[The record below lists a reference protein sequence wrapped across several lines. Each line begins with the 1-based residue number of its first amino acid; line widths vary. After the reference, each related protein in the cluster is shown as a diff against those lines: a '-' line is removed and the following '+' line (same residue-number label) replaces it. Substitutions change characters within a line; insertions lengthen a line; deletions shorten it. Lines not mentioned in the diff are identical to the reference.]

1 MAGNRV
7 NVDLSLNAQGYV
19 QGINQATDSTE
30 KYITETRKVQDSVG
44 NFRKEFAAA
53 KKDALNLAAS
63 FRKLSAEEKNSQ
75 FGKDMARQLEE
86 AKQKAFEL
94 LDVQSDLNQELRNLA
109 SDTATFDSLSQGM
122 NVFMQTTSAA
132 MGVIA
137 QLTGNEE
144 DARKAVVMF
153 TTAQSTLNAV
163 TQIQNALQKQSALML
178 GINKVQTMAATAAEN
193 LSTAAK
199 SKNIVVTKAA
209 TIAQAAFNKVAMANP
224 YVLLATAII
233 AVGAALYGLISWMNS
248 AEEAEKRE
256 AEQAKKNK
264 EAHEHQRDAMMNAAS
279 SATNMATELQ
289 DLREQY
295 LNTNSEIEKTQ
306 ILETAAKNFKSLGME
321 CNNLGDAQK
330 ILVENGD
337 KVIKLIDL
345 QGEAAAINALKIER
359 LTAVIK
365 ELMDTGMSLSQA
377 RVLAREDG
385 RYKALR
391 GESQE
396 LQKQTA
402 ELQKQLKIT
411 SKTFGSNNKGG
422 GKNKPDFDKGSLADL
437 ESQLSK
443 LQEKLKKKN
452 LSLVDVKKELKNID
466 NLKKQIEAK
475 KIELGMKEPELK
487 DIENTEAWYKD
498 QIKKLEDKKARLPL
512 DAYVER
518 DELQSQIDK
527 MNLKLKLEVEGVVI
541 TGSQALADVWDGKTK
556 KSISDI
562 NNAISILQNK
572 LQSLDWST
580 MGQTDELGRTT
591 KTFEEYV
598 TRIQELKAEL
608 AELQNVYDEQMLTP
622 QEKALKQFNEM
633 QEAAQKTSDDFK
645 GLGDVTDSIGS
656 IFKSMG
662 NDAAAAALQVI
673 TATLDMMAQIIPQ
686 ILSLI
691 GAKQAE
697 AMASGTASAAKLP
710 YPANLGAIASI
721 IATVLSTFATISSVI
736 SGAEKHAGGGIV
748 GGSNYHGDKILSYLD
763 SGEMVLNKRQ
773 QNSLM
778 NWIDN
783 GLLPQRGGQNVVV
796 TGVIRGTDLMLVQK
810 NTSKVLRKSGTNIVF

>member
-1 MAGNRV
+1 MSNHV

-19 QGINQATDSTE
+19 QGINQATDSTKAYE
-30 KYITETRKVQDSVG
+30 TETRKVQDSVG

-53 KKDALNLAAS
+53 KKEALNLAAS
-63 FRKLSAEEKNSQ
+63 FEKLSAEEKNSQ
-75 FGKDMARQLEE
+75 FGKEMARQLEE
-86 AKQKAFEL
+86 AKIKASEL
-94 LDVQSDLNQELRNLA
+94 LDIQSDMQQELRNLA

-132 MGVIA
+132 MGVVA

-306 ILETAAKNFKSLGME
+306 ILEAAAKHFKSLGME

-396 LQKQTA
+396 LMKQTA
-402 ELQKQLKIT
+402 EYQKQLKIT

-518 DELQSQIDK
+518 DELQKQIDN
-527 MNLKLKLEVEGVVI
+527 MNIKLKLETEGVVI
-541 TGSQALADVWDGKTK
+541 TGKEDLSKAFNGTEKTIDG
-556 KSISDI
+556 IS
-562 NNAISILQNK
+562 NAISTLQNRLK
-572 LQSLDWST
+572 ETDWST
-580 MGQTDELGRTT
+580 MGADGG
-591 KTFEEYV
+591 KTFEAYV

>member
-1 MAGNRV
+1 MSNHV

-19 QGINQATDSTE
+19 QGINQATDSTKAYE
-30 KYITETRKVQDSVG
+30 TETRKVQDSVG

-63 FRKLSAEEKNSQ
+63 FRNLSAEEKNSQ

-86 AKQKAFEL
+86 AKIKASEL
-94 LDVQSDLNQELRNLA
+94 LDIQSDMQQELRNLA
-109 SDTATFDSLSQGM
+109 SDTSTFDSLSQGM

-132 MGVIA
+132 MGVVA

-233 AVGAALYGLISWMNS
+233 AVGAALYGLISWMNN

-306 ILETAAKNFKSLGME
+306 ILETAAKHFKSLGME

-359 LTAVIK
+359 LTAVMK
-365 ELMDTGMSLSQA
+365 ELMDAGMSLSQA
-377 RVLAREDG
+377 RILAREDG

-411 SKTFGSNNKGG
+411 SKTFSSNNKGG

-437 ESQLSK
+437 ENQLSK

-452 LSLVDVKKELKNID
+452 LSLVDVQKELKNID

-518 DELQSQIDK
+518 DELQKQIDN
-527 MNLKLKLEVEGVVI
+527 MNIKLKLETEGVVI
-541 TGSQALADVWDGKTK
+541 TGKEDLSKAFNGTEKTIDG
-556 KSISDI
+556 IS
-562 NNAISILQNK
+562 NAISTLQNRLK
-572 LQSLDWST
+572 ETDWST
-580 MGQTDELGRTT
+580 MGADGG
-591 KTFEEYV
+591 KTFEAYV

>member
-1 MAGNRV
+1 MANRV
-7 NVDLSLNAQGYV
+7 NVDLDMNVQGYV
-19 QGINQATDSTE
+19 QGINQATESTKAYE
-30 KYITETRKVQDSVG
+30 TETKKVQDSVG

-53 KKDALNLAAS
+53 KKEAMNLAAAY
-63 FRKLSAEEKNSQ
+63 RNLSAEEKNSQ
-75 FGKDMARQLEE
+75 FGKEMAKQLEA
-86 AKQKAFEL
+86 AKQKASEL
-94 LDVQSDLNQELRNLA
+94 LDVQGDLQQELKNLA

-132 MGVIA
+132 LGMVA
-137 QLTGNEE
+137 QFTGNEE

-163 TQIQNALQKQSALML
+163 TTIQNALQGQSALML
-178 GINKVQTMAATAAEN
+178 GVTKVQTLAATAAEN

-248 AEEAEKRE
+248 TEEAEKRE
-256 AEQAKKNK
+256 TEQAEKNK
-264 EAHEHQRDAMMNAAS
+264 QAHEHQRDAMINASS
-279 SATNMATELQ
+279 SATAMATDLQ

-295 LNTNSEIEKTQ
+295 LNTNNEIEKTS
-306 ILETAAKNFKSLGME
+306 ILEAAAKHFKSLGME

-330 ILVENGD
+330 ILVENGS

-365 ELMDTGMSLSQA
+365 ELMDAGMSLSQA
-377 RVLAREDG
+377 RILAREDG

-402 ELQKQLKIT
+402 ELQRQLKIT
-411 SKTFGSNNKGG
+411 SKTFGSGNKGG
-422 GKNKPDFDKGSLADL
+422 GKKSTIDYDKGSLADL
-437 ESQLSK
+437 EAQLTK

-452 LSLVDVKKELKNID
+452 MSLIDKQKTLNDINALKKEIES
-466 NLKKQIEAK
+466 KQ
-475 KIELGMKEPELK
+475 IELGMKEPELK
-487 DIENTEAWYKD
+487 DIENTEAWYKN
-498 QIKKLEDKKARLPL
+498 QIKKLEEKKARLPI
-512 DAYVER
+512 DAYIER
-518 DELQSQIDK
+518 QKLQDQIDN
-527 MNLKLKLEVEGVVI
+527 MNLKLKLELEGIEV
-541 TGSQALADVWDGKTK
+541 TGSKDLSEAFAGTYE
-556 KSISDI
+556 KSINGI
-562 NNAISILQNK
+562 NDSISALQNK
-572 LQSLDWST
+572 LKDTDWST
-580 MGQTDELGRTT
+580 MGEDGSKE
-591 KTFEEYV
+591 FYEYIEK
-598 TRIQELKAEL
+598 IQELKAEL
-608 AELQNVYDEQMLTP
+608 SELQEVYDEQMLTP
-622 QEKALKQFNEM
+622 QEKALKQFEEM
-633 QEAAQKTSDDFK
+633 QEAAEQTGEDFRS
-645 GLGDVTDSIGS
+645 LGS
-656 IFKSMG
+656 ITGSVGDIFKAMG
-662 NDAAAAALQVI
+662 NDAAAATLQVI

-686 ILSLI
+686 ILGLI

-736 SGAEKHAGGGIV
+736 SGAEGHAGGGIV
-748 GGSNYHGDKILSYLD
+748 GGSAYHGDRILSYLD

-773 QNSLM
+773 QNSLF
-778 NWIDN
+778 NLLDG
-783 GLLPQRGGQNVVV
+783 GLMPQRGGQRVQV

-810 NTSKVLRKSGTNIVF
+810 NTSKVLRKAGTTINF

>member
-1 MAGNRV
+1 MANRV
-7 NVDLSLNAQGYV
+7 NVDLDMNVQGYV
-19 QGINQATDSTE
+19 QGINQATESTKAYE
-30 KYITETRKVQDSVG
+30 TETKKVQDSVG

-53 KKDALNLAAS
+53 KKEAMNLASAY
-63 FRKLSAEEKNSQ
+63 RNLSAEEKNSQ
-75 FGKDMARQLEE
+75 FGKEMAKQLEA
-86 AKQKAFEL
+86 AKQKASEL
-94 LDVQSDLNQELRNLA
+94 LDVQGDLQQELKNLA

-132 MGVIA
+132 LGMVA
-137 QLTGNEE
+137 QFTGNEE

-163 TQIQNALQKQSALML
+163 TTIQNALQGQSALML
-178 GINKVQTMAATAAEN
+178 GVTKVQTLAATAAEN

-248 AEEAEKRE
+248 TEEAEKRE
-256 AEQAKKNK
+256 AEQAEKNK
-264 EAHEHQRDAMMNAAS
+264 QAHEHQRDAMINASS
-279 SATNMATELQ
+279 SATAMATDLQ

-295 LNTNSEIEKTQ
+295 LNTNNEIEKTS
-306 ILETAAKNFKSLGME
+306 ILEAAAKHFKSLGME

-330 ILVENGD
+330 ILVENGS

-365 ELMDTGMSLSQA
+365 ELMDAGMSLSQA
-377 RVLAREDG
+377 RILAREDG

-402 ELQKQLKIT
+402 ELQRQLKIT
-411 SKTFGSNNKGG
+411 SKTFSSGSKGG
-422 GKNKPDFDKGSLADL
+422 GKKSTVDYDKGSLADL
-437 ESQLSK
+437 EAQLTK

-452 LSLVDVKKELKNID
+452 MSLIDKQKTLNDINALKKEIES
-466 NLKKQIEAK
+466 KQ
-475 KIELGMKEPELK
+475 IELGMKEPELK
-487 DIENTEAWYKD
+487 DIENTEAWYKN
-498 QIKKLEDKKARLPL
+498 QIKKLEEKKARLPI
-512 DAYVER
+512 DAYIER
-518 DELQSQIDK
+518 QKLQDQIDN
-527 MNLKLKLEVEGVVI
+527 MNLKLKLELEGIEV
-541 TGSQALADVWDGKTK
+541 TGSKDLSEAFAGTYE
-556 KSISDI
+556 KSINGI
-562 NNAISILQNK
+562 NDSISALQNK
-572 LQSLDWST
+572 LKDTDWST
-580 MGQTDELGRTT
+580 MGEDGSKE
-591 KTFEEYV
+591 FYEYIEK
-598 TRIQELKAEL
+598 IQELKAEL
-608 AELQNVYDEQMLTP
+608 SELQEVYDEQMLTP
-622 QEKALKQFNEM
+622 QEKALKQFEEM
-633 QEAAQKTSDDFK
+633 QEAAEQTGEDFRS
-645 GLGDVTDSIGS
+645 LGS
-656 IFKSMG
+656 ITGSVGDIFKAMG
-662 NDAAAAALQVI
+662 NDAAAATLQVI

-686 ILSLI
+686 ILGLI

-736 SGAEKHAGGGIV
+736 SGAEGHAGGGIV
-748 GGSNYHGDKILSYLD
+748 GGSAYHGDRILSYLD

-773 QNSLM
+773 QNSLF
-778 NWIDN
+778 NLLDG
-783 GLLPQRGGQNVVV
+783 GLMPQRGGQRVQV

-810 NTSKVLRKSGTNIVF
+810 NTSKVLRKAGTTINF

>member
-1 MAGNRV
+1 MANRV
-7 NVDLSLNAQGYV
+7 NVDLDMNVQGYV
-19 QGINQATDSTE
+19 QGINQATESTKAYE
-30 KYITETRKVQDSVG
+30 TETKKVQDSVG

-53 KKDALNLAAS
+53 KKEAMNLAAAY
-63 FRKLSAEEKNSQ
+63 RNLSAEEKNSQ
-75 FGKDMARQLEE
+75 FGKEMAKQLEA
-86 AKQKAFEL
+86 AKQKASEL
-94 LDVQSDLNQELRNLA
+94 LDVQGDLQQELKNLA

-132 MGVIA
+132 LGMVA
-137 QLTGNEE
+137 QFTGNEE

-163 TQIQNALQKQSALML
+163 TTIQNALQGQSALML
-178 GINKVQTMAATAAEN
+178 GVTKVQTLAATAAEN

-248 AEEAEKRE
+248 TEEAEKRE
-256 AEQAKKNK
+256 AEQAEKNK
-264 EAHEHQRDAMMNAAS
+264 QAHEHQRDAMINASS
-279 SATNMATELQ
+279 SATAMATDLQ

-295 LNTNSEIEKTQ
+295 LNTNNEIEKTS
-306 ILETAAKNFKSLGME
+306 ILEAAAKHFKSLGME

-330 ILVENGD
+330 ILVENGS

-365 ELMDTGMSLSQA
+365 ELMDAGMSLSQA
-377 RVLAREDG
+377 RILAREDG

-402 ELQKQLKIT
+402 ELQRQLKIT
-411 SKTFGSNNKGG
+411 SKTFGSGNKGG
-422 GKNKPDFDKGSLADL
+422 GKKSTIDYDKGSLADL
-437 ESQLSK
+437 EAQLTK

-452 LSLVDVKKELKNID
+452 MSLIDKQKTLNDINALKKEIES
-466 NLKKQIEAK
+466 KQ
-475 KIELGMKEPELK
+475 IELGMKEPELK
-487 DIENTEAWYKD
+487 DIENTEAWYKN
-498 QIKKLEDKKARLPL
+498 QIKKLEEKKARLPI
-512 DAYVER
+512 DAYIER
-518 DELQSQIDK
+518 QKLQDQIDN
-527 MNLKLKLEVEGVVI
+527 MNLKLKLELEGIEV
-541 TGSQALADVWDGKTK
+541 TGSKDLSEAFAGTYE
-556 KSISDI
+556 KSINGI
-562 NNAISILQNK
+562 NDSISALQNK
-572 LQSLDWST
+572 LKDTDWST
-580 MGQTDELGRTT
+580 MGEDGSKE
-591 KTFEEYV
+591 FYEYIEK
-598 TRIQELKAEL
+598 IQELKAEL
-608 AELQNVYDEQMLTP
+608 SELQEVYDEQMLTP
-622 QEKALKQFNEM
+622 QEKALKQFEEM
-633 QEAAQKTSDDFK
+633 QEAAEKTGEDFRS
-645 GLGDVTDSIGS
+645 LGS
-656 IFKSMG
+656 ITGSVGDIFKAMG
-662 NDAAAAALQVI
+662 NDAAAATLQVI

-686 ILSLI
+686 ILGLI

-736 SGAEKHAGGGIV
+736 SGAEGHAGGGIV
-748 GGSNYHGDKILSYLD
+748 GGSAYHGDRILSYLD

-773 QNSLM
+773 QNSLF
-778 NWIDN
+778 NLLDG
-783 GLLPQRGGQNVVV
+783 GLMPQRGGQRVQV

-810 NTSKVLRKSGTNIVF
+810 NTSKVLRKAGTTINF

>member
-1 MAGNRV
+1 MANRV
-7 NVDLSLNAQGYV
+7 NVDLDMNVQGYV
-19 QGINQATDSTE
+19 QGINQATESTKAYE
-30 KYITETRKVQDSVG
+30 TETKKVQDSVG

-53 KKDALNLAAS
+53 KKEAMNLAAAY
-63 FRKLSAEEKNSQ
+63 RNLSAEEKNSQ
-75 FGKDMARQLEE
+75 FGKEMAKQLEA
-86 AKQKAFEL
+86 AKQKASEL
-94 LDVQSDLNQELRNLA
+94 LDVQGDLQQELKNLA

-132 MGVIA
+132 LGMVA
-137 QLTGNEE
+137 QFTGNEE

-163 TQIQNALQKQSALML
+163 TTIQNALQGQSALML
-178 GINKVQTMAATAAEN
+178 GVTKVQTLAATAAEN

-248 AEEAEKRE
+248 TEEAEKHE
-256 AEQAKKNK
+256 AEQAEKNK
-264 EAHEHQRDAMMNAAS
+264 QAHEHQRDAMINASS
-279 SATNMATELQ
+279 SATAMATDLQ

-295 LNTNSEIEKTQ
+295 LNTNNEIEKTS
-306 ILETAAKNFKSLGME
+306 ILEAAAKHFKSLGME

-365 ELMDTGMSLSQA
+365 ELMDAGMSLSQA
-377 RVLAREDG
+377 RILAREDG

-402 ELQKQLKIT
+402 ELQRQLKIT
-411 SKTFGSNNKGG
+411 SKTFSSGNKGG
-422 GKNKPDFDKGSLADL
+422 GKKSTIDYDKGSLADL
-437 ESQLSK
+437 EAKLTK

-452 LSLVDVKKELKNID
+452 MSLIDKQKTLNDINALKKEIES
-466 NLKKQIEAK
+466 KQ
-475 KIELGMKEPELK
+475 IELGMKEPELK
-487 DIENTEAWYKD
+487 DIENTEAWYKN
-498 QIKKLEDKKARLPL
+498 QIKKLEEKKARLPI
-512 DAYVER
+512 DAYIER
-518 DELQSQIDK
+518 QKLQDQIDN
-527 MNLKLKLEVEGVVI
+527 MNLKLKLELEGIEV
-541 TGSQALADVWDGKTK
+541 TGSKDLSEAFAGTYE
-556 KSISDI
+556 KSINGI
-562 NNAISILQNK
+562 NDSISALQNK
-572 LQSLDWST
+572 LKDTDWST
-580 MGQTDELGRTT
+580 MGEDGSKE
-591 KTFEEYV
+591 FYEYIEK
-598 TRIQELKAEL
+598 IQELKAEL
-608 AELQNVYDEQMLTP
+608 SELQEVYDEQMLTP
-622 QEKALKQFNEM
+622 QEKALKQFEEM
-633 QEAAQKTSDDFK
+633 QEAAEKTGEDFRS
-645 GLGDVTDSIGS
+645 LGS
-656 IFKSMG
+656 ITGSVGDIFKAMG
-662 NDAAAAALQVI
+662 NDAAAATLQVI

-686 ILSLI
+686 ILGLI

-736 SGAEKHAGGGIV
+736 SGAEGHAGGGIV
-748 GGSNYHGDKILSYLD
+748 GGSAYHGDRILSYLD

-773 QNSLM
+773 QNSLF
-778 NWIDN
+778 NLLDG
-783 GLLPQRGGQNVVV
+783 GLMPQRGGQRVQV

-810 NTSKVLRKSGTNIVF
+810 NTSKVLRKAGTTINF